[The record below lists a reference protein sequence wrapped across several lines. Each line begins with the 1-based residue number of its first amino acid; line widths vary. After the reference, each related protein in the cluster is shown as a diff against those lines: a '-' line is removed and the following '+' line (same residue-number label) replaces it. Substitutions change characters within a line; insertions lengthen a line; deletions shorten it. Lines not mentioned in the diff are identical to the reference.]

1 MRCRLRP
8 GETRLNLTSENTQ
21 EYILRVYNEVRRL
34 KKLNHRIGYLSA
46 NCDYDRLNRRKRDCS
61 IAITALSDRTF
72 SVLSS
77 EQQSMRVRLSCS
89 FPQGSTL
96 GPLLYMSLMLLSCK
110 RLQSDM
116 VLGSMALLMIPN
128 LVYQLIRRMLNGPN
142 KL

>member
-1 MRCRLRP
+1 MVTLVVLIDYTAAFDTVDH
-8 GETRLNLTSENTQ
+8 EIALS
-21 EYILRVYNEVRRL
+21 ILESNFGITASSLSWFES
-34 KKLNHRIGYLSA
+34 YLS
-46 NCDYDRLNRRKRDCS
+46 DH
-61 IAITALSDRTF
+61 TF

-89 FPQGSTL
+89 FPQGSTFRFH
-96 GPLLYMSLMLLSCK
+96 MSRMLLSCK
-110 RLQSDM
+110 RLQRDM

>member
-1 MRCRLRP
+1 MI
-8 GETRLNLTSENTQ
+8 LNDTLLATDRGMVTLVVLLDYTAAFDHVDHEIALT
-21 EYILRVYNEVRRL
+21 ILES
-34 KKLNHRIGYLSA
+34 KFG
-46 NCDYDRLNRRKRDCS
+46 
-61 IAITALSDRTF
+61 ITASSLSWFESYLSDRTF

>member
-1 MRCRLRP
+1 MVTLVVLLDYTAAFDTVDH
-8 GETRLNLTSENTQ
+8 EIALT
-21 EYILRVYNEVRRL
+21 ILES
-34 KKLNHRIGYLSA
+34 KFG
-46 NCDYDRLNRRKRDCS
+46 
-61 IAITALSDRTF
+61 ITASSLSWFESYLSDRTF